1 MKKIVTLI
9 PSATEIVAFLGEK
22 ESIVGRS
29 HECDYPTD
37 LNKIKKLTSPKINV
51 DGTSGEIHKQ
61 INTIL
66 ENSLSVYKVDIKE
79 LKKLEPDVVITQAH
93 CEVCAVSLSE
103 VEEIVTKHLN
113 EKTKII
119 SLQPNTLGE
128 VFEDIKKVAVGLNLD
143 KIRTENL
150 IKPLEQ
156 REKNIQIKSSKQKK
170 KTIACIEWIDPLMAA
185 GNWIPEMV
193 KISGGE
199 DVFGKSGKDSHW
211 ITFDEIKYYDPEIII
226 FLPCGYNIEKT
237 KNEVENLLTKEIKW
251 SNLKAFKDKKLFI
264 VDGNQFFNRPGPR
277 LVESLEIFA
286 EIVHPNL
293 FDFNHQQSG
302 WINFFK
308 K

>member
-22 ESIVGRS
+22 DSIVGRS
-29 HECDYPTD
+29 HECDYPID
-37 LNKIKKLTSPKINV
+37 LNKIIKLTSPKINV
-51 DGTSGEIHKQ
+51 EGTSGEIHKQ

-66 ENSLSVYKVDIKE
+66 ENSLSVYKVDIEE

-128 VFEDIKKVAVGLNLD
+128 VFDDIKKVAVGLNLD
-143 KIRTENL
+143 KVSTKNL

-156 REKNIQIKSSKQKK
+156 RVKNIQIKSSKQKK
-170 KTIACIEWIDPLMAA
+170 KTVACIEWIDPLMAA

-226 FLPCGYNIEKT
+226 FLPCGYNIDKT
-237 KNEVENLLTKEIKW
+237 KNEVENLLTNETKW
-251 SNLKAFKDKKLFI
+251 NNLKAFKNKELFI

-293 FDFNHQQSG
+293 FNFNHQQSG